1 MSEKAQ
7 DILHQIY
14 MNAILGIVPCDPEEG
29 ETREEIFTS
38 YLAETV
44 TSMVTNG
51 DISAVDALYA
61 VGEICPL
68 IWGREKEK
76 GEEKKDA

>member
-14 MNAILGIVPCDPEEG
+14 MNAILGVVPCDPEEG

-38 YLAETV
+38 YLAGTV
-44 TSMVTNG
+44 VSMVTNG
-51 DISAVDALYA
+51 DIGAVDALYA
-61 VGEICPL
+61 VSEICPL
-68 IWGREKEK
+68 IWGAKKE
-76 GEEKKDA
+76 GEEKKDAP